1 MGMTSVFAQQAW
13 NGLLNGMAYVLFG
26 ISLNLIF
33 GVLGVINMAHGEI
46 YMLGALLLWV
56 NTNLLHLGF
65 FTSMFLSVVEVSC
78 FSLVLNRV
86 AIKPLIKDPLTV
98 MLATIAVSIII
109 SSGVTVIFGSGSR
122 SITTPFTGSLSVLGA
137 SIPVQSLILFG
148 LGILALVGVFL
159 LFRTKIG
166 KAIRSTAQDRIG
178 AGLVGINTNWIYAFT
193 MIIASG
199 LAALVGGILGP
210 IWIVYPTMGQDM
222 LLKGF
227 AVVIASGMG
236 NLKACVIV
244 GLVLGFTEA
253 LFSQYISMYF
263 RDAYIFGVMV
273 IICILRPQGL
283 FSKK

>member
-1 MGMTSVFAQQAW
+1 MTSVFAQQVW
-13 NGLLNGMAYVLFG
+13 NGLLTGMAYVLFG

-33 GVLGVINMAHGEI
+33 GVLGVINMAHGEL

-56 NTNLLHLGF
+56 NTSLLHLEF
-65 FTSMFLSVVEVSC
+65 FTSMILSVVAVSC
-78 FSLVLNRV
+78 FAVVINRV

-98 MLATIAVSIII
+98 MLATIALSIII
-109 SSGVTVIFGSGSR
+109 SFGITVTFGSDSR
-122 SITTPFTGSLSVLGA
+122 VITTPFGGSLSVIGA
-137 SIPVQSLILFG
+137 SIPIQSLVLFG
-148 LGILALVGVFL
+148 LGILALLGVFL
-159 LFRTKIG
+159 LFGTRIG
-166 KAIRSTAQDRIG
+166 KAIRSTAQDRVG
-178 AGLVGINTNWIYAFT
+178 AGLVGINTNWVYAFT

-199 LAALVGGILGP
+199 LAGLVGGILGP

-253 LFSQYISMYF
+253 LFSQYVSMYF
-263 RDAYIFGVMV
+263 KDAYIFGLMVMV
-273 IICILRPQGL
+273 CLLRPQGL
-283 FSKK
+283 FTKR

>member
-1 MGMTSVFAQQAW
+1 MGMTSVFAQQLW
-13 NGLLNGMAYVLFG
+13 NGLLTGMAYVLFG

-33 GVLGVINMAHGEI
+33 GVLGVINMAHGEL

-56 NTNLLHLGF
+56 NTNLLHLEF
-65 FTSMFLSVVEVSC
+65 FTSMLLSVVAVSC
-78 FSLVLNRV
+78 FAVVINRV

-98 MLATIAVSIII
+98 MLATIALSIII
-109 SSGVTVIFGSGSR
+109 SFGITVTFGSDSR
-122 SITTPFTGSLSVLGA
+122 VITTPFGGSLSVIGA
-137 SIPVQSLILFG
+137 SIPVQSLVLFG
-148 LGILALVGVFL
+148 LGILALLGVFL

-166 KAIRSTAQDRIG
+166 KAIRSTAQDRVG
-178 AGLVGINTNWIYAFT
+178 AGLVGINTDWVYAFT

-253 LFSQYISMYF
+253 LFSQYVSMYF
-263 RDAYIFGVMV
+263 KDAYIFGLMVMV
-273 IICILRPQGL
+273 CLLRPHGL